1 MQMIKVSRTA
11 TATIVGTTTMAMA
24 VWDDLLFSAKIKSK
38 PIHDKRDNIR
48 NKYNETTK

>member
-11 TATIVGTTTMAMA
+11 TATIVGTTMAMA

-38 PIHDKRDNIR
+38 PIHKKKDNIR